1 MMGTG
6 IPKYRKRRPPGIP
19 PDDLVFRPKK
29 ELNPCLQFWAVF
41 DVRCPFDHIDRG
53 LRWRKTYP
61 RQMFIVKSQ
70 NTMTLANLGNSNAEG
85 KTLGNDFHLSGD
97 LPVYGLYYQGVA
109 SFLNKK
115 TREKTRKK
123 TREIPRGKGLG
134 KI

>member
-1 MMGTG
+1 
-6 IPKYRKRRPPGIP
+6 
-19 PDDLVFRPKK
+19 
-29 ELNPCLQFWAVF
+29 
-41 DVRCPFDHIDRG
+41 
-53 LRWRKTYP
+53 
-61 RQMFIVKSQ
+61 
-70 NTMTLANLGNSNAEG
+70 MTLANLGNSNAEG

>member
-1 MMGTG
+1 
-6 IPKYRKRRPPGIP
+6 
-19 PDDLVFRPKK
+19 
-29 ELNPCLQFWAVF
+29 
-41 DVRCPFDHIDRG
+41 
-53 LRWRKTYP
+53 
-61 RQMFIVKSQ
+61 
-70 NTMTLANLGNSNAEG
+70 MTLANLGNSNAKG

-115 TREKTRKK
+115 TRKK